1 MQKIIGP
8 YEVLEQLGSG
18 GMGVVYRARDT
29 RLHREVAI
37 KVLSETYLGPGTPG
51 QATHERFLR
60 EARSASSLN
69 HPNICTIYDV
79 GEQDGQPYLV
89 MELLQ
94 GRTLKEVLRGDPLPL
109 PEALEFSIQIARGL
123 EEAHEAGIIHRDI
136 KPANIFIVRKQ
147 QGTQQAKILDF
158 GLAKQTKSQMIG
170 AVSDATSDSTG
181 VGETA
186 AGNSLTMPGSTV
198 GTVAY
203 MSPEQARGEALDV
216 RSDLF
221 SLGSVIYEMATGKLP
236 FPGTATA
243 DVFAALLMKEPE
255 PPRKLN
261 PTVSKEGERIIL
273 KLLAKDK
280 TQRYQTATELRMD
293 LEQLSA
299 ARSGSGRTATASS
312 GILAPVRRPFPVI
325 PVAGGVLAIAL
336 AVGGYLWWHGR
347 TPSSAGTAEKGAT
360 GSAAASLI
368 HERDSVILSDFAN
381 QTGDPVFDTTLTQAL
396 EIQLEQSPF
405 LTIVSQQHL
414 RQSLQYLGKPADTKI
429 TPEIAREIGIR
440 EGIKAIING
449 SITRLG
455 NQYIVTLQA
464 QSTSNGDSIASE
476 QAQAA
481 DKEHVLT
488 ALDQATTALRGKL
501 GESLSSIQK
510 LDTPLGQ
517 ATTPSLE
524 AFRAFALGDV
534 EHFQGKDIPEA
545 EGHYR
550 RALEL
555 DPNFAMAW
563 ARLGV
568 VYGNSGAAGKAQEYF
583 RKAYDLSA
591 NVSER
596 EKLYIAGH
604 YYQNVTGD
612 LTKVIET
619 LELATRTYPQNLDT
633 WVNLGVAYQA
643 IGDMEKANA
652 ANQRALDLV
661 SDDAIAR
668 ENQIVN
674 LTSLNEFPKAK
685 EIATHDLQ
693 LEIANSVEYR
703 QTLMPLFFLLGDNAA
718 VQQQLDW
725 AVGKPEEYLLTEGA
739 AFLGEF
745 EGRYRNADGLYQ
757 KAFDQAEQQKLPDV
771 AAGILMARAQGKAI
785 AGMCKDVPAL
795 VKQALSL
802 DKSKGTVRAA
812 GLPSALCG
820 EAKLAIPLL
829 EDLEKKLPQDT
840 LTNTLLLPQARAA
853 DDLAHQ
859 RPDQALHD
867 LDAMG
872 SYNLV
877 SQQEYLRGLA
887 YLDLKNGA
895 AAAEALRKVVFAK
908 GAHLSQALQ
917 DYPQAELGLARA
929 LAMKG
934 DTAGAKQAYRDLF
947 TTWKDADPDLPQLVQ
962 AKAEFAA
969 LK

>member
-29 RLHREVAI
+29 RLQREVAI
-37 KVLSETYLGPGTPG
+37 KVLSETFLGPGTPG

-79 GEQDGQPYLV
+79 GEQDSKPYLV

-94 GRTLKEVLRGDPLPL
+94 GRTLKEALRGTPLPL

-123 EEAHEAGIIHRDI
+123 EEAHEAGIVHRDI

-158 GLAKQTKSQMIG
+158 GLAKRTAPQTVG

-181 VGETA
+181 IADTA
-186 AGNSLTMPGSTV
+186 AGNSLTIPGSTV

-203 MSPEQARGEALDV
+203 MSPEQARGEPLDA

-221 SLGSVIYEMATGKLP
+221 SLGSVIYEMVTGKLP

-243 DVFAALLMKEPE
+243 DVFAALLMREPE

-273 KLLAKDK
+273 KLLAKDR
-280 TQRYQTATELRMD
+280 TQRYQTATELRTD
-293 LEQLSA
+293 LEKLSA
-299 ARSGSGRTATASS
+299 ARASSGRTSTASS
-312 GILAPVRRPFPVI
+312 GILAPPPRRFPAVPVAI
-325 PVAGGVLAIAL
+325 GAIVLVAAVAGGFF
-336 AVGGYLWWHGR
+336 WWHGHQ
-347 TPSSAGTAEKGAT
+347 
-360 GSAAASLI
+360 AAAPAKRTLTVI
-368 HERDSVILSDFAN
+368 GERDSVILSDFTN
-381 QTGDPVFDTTLTQAL
+381 QTGDSVFDTTLTQAL

-449 SITRLG
+449 TITRLG
-455 NQYIVTLQA
+455 NQYIVSLEA
-464 QSTSNGDSIASE
+464 QSTANGDSIASE

-517 ATTPSLE
+517 ATTTSLE
-524 AFRAFALGDV
+524 AFRAYALGDV
-534 EHFQGKDIPEA
+534 EHFEGKDIPEA
-545 EGHYR
+545 EGHYK
-550 RALEL
+550 RAVEL
-555 DPNFAMAW
+555 DPKFAMAW

-568 VYGNSGAAGKAQEYF
+568 VYGNSGATGKALEYF
-583 RKAYDLSA
+583 QKAYDLST

-612 LTKVIET
+612 LPKVIET
-619 LELATRTYPQNLDT
+619 LELATRTYPQNLDS
-633 WVNLGVAYQA
+633 WVNLGAAYTA
-643 IGDMEKANA
+643 IGDIEKSLA
-652 ANQRALDLV
+652 ATQRAVDLQ

-668 ENQIVN
+668 ENLVSN
-674 LTSLNEFPKAK
+674 LISLNQFAKAG
-685 EIATHDLQ
+685 EIAAHDLK
-693 LEIANSVEYR
+693 LDITDSAEYR
-703 QTLMPLFFLLGDNAA
+703 QYLVPLYFLLGDQAA
-718 VQQQLDW
+718 MQQQLDW
-725 AVGKPEEYLLTEGA
+725 AVGKPEEYLMAQDA
-739 AFLGEF
+739 AYVREV
-745 EGRYRNADGLYQ
+745 EGRYRDADAFYQ
-757 KAFDQAEQQKLPDV
+757 KAFDQTEQQKLPDV
-771 AAGILMARAQGKAI
+771 AAGMLLARAQGKAL
-785 AGMCKDVPAL
+785 AGMCTDVPAL

-802 DKSKGTVRAA
+802 DKSKATIRAA
-812 GLPSALCG
+812 GLPAAICG
-820 EAKLAIPLL
+820 EAKLTMPLL
-829 EDLEKKLPQDT
+829 EDLQKKFPQDT
-840 LTNTLLLPQARAA
+840 VTNTLILPQTRAA
-853 DDLAHQ
+853 DDLAHN
-859 RPDQALHD
+859 RPDQALRD
-867 LDAMG
+867 LEAMG
-872 SYNLV
+872 SYNLI

-887 YLDLKNGA
+887 YLALRNGA
-895 AAAEALRKVVFAK
+895 NAAEAFRKVIAAK
-908 GAHLSQALQ
+908 GAVVSQGLQ
-917 DYPQAELGLARA
+917 DYPQAQLGLARA
-929 LAMKG
+929 LAMQG
-934 DTAGAKQAYRDLF
+934 DTAGAKQAYHDF
-947 TTWKDADPDLPQLVQ
+947 FNTWKDADPNLPQLAQ
-962 AKAEFAA
+962 AKSEFSA

>member
-18 GMGVVYRARDT
+18 GMGVVYRARDA
-29 RLHREVAI
+29 RLQRDVAI
-37 KVLSETYLGPGTPG
+37 KVLPDGFLGPGTPG

-79 GEQDGQPYLV
+79 GEQDSKPYLV

-94 GRTLKEVLRGDPLPL
+94 GRTLKEALRGTPLPL

-147 QGTQQAKILDF
+147 QGSQQAKILDF
-158 GLAKQTKSQMIG
+158 GLAKQTRPQSANG
-170 AVSDATSDSTG
+170 VSDATSDSTG
-181 VGETA
+181 VADTA
-186 AGNSLTMPGSTV
+186 AGNSLTIPGSTV

-203 MSPEQARGEALDV
+203 MSPEQARGEPLDA

-236 FPGTATA
+236 FSGTSTA
-243 DVFAALLMKEPE
+243 DIFASLLAREPE

-261 PTVSKEGERIIL
+261 PAVSKEGERIIL

-280 TQRYQTATELRMD
+280 TQRYQTATQLRSD
-293 LEQLSA
+293 LEQLS

-312 GILAPVRRPFPVI
+312 GLQAPARRPFPVI
-325 PVAGGVLAIAL
+325 PVVAGVLAIAL
-336 AVGGYLWWHGR
+336 AVGGYLWWHGHQGV
-347 TPSSAGTAEKGAT
+347 SNSEKT
-360 GSAAASLI
+360 GSTAASVI

-414 RQSLQYLGKPADTKI
+414 RQSLQYLGKPSDTKI

-449 SITRLG
+449 SISRLG
-455 NQYIVTLQA
+455 NQYVISLEA
-464 QSTSNGDSIASE
+464 QSTANGDSIASE

-481 DKEHVLT
+481 DKDHVLT
-488 ALDQATTALRGKL
+488 ALDQATTALRGRL

-517 ATTPSLE
+517 ATTTSLE
-524 AFRAFALGDV
+524 AFRAYALGDV
-534 EHFQGKDIPEA
+534 EHFEGKDIPEA
-545 EGHYR
+545 EGHYK
-550 RALEL
+550 RAVEL

-568 VYGNSGAAGKAQEYF
+568 VYGNSGATGKAVQYF
-583 RKAYDLSA
+583 QKAYDLSA

-596 EKLYIAGH
+596 EKMYIAGH
-604 YYQNVTGD
+604 YYSNVTGD

-633 WVNLGVAYQA
+633 WVNLGAAYA
-643 IGDMEKANA
+643 GIGDFEKALA
-652 ANQRALDLV
+652 ATQRAIDLQA
-661 SDDAIAR
+661 DDAIAR
-668 ENQIVN
+668 ENAVVN
-674 LTSLNEFPKAK
+674 EVALNDLPKAK
-685 EIATHDLQ
+685 EMALQDLQ
-693 LEIANSVEYR
+693 SGTANTAEYR
-703 QTLMPLFFLLGDNAA
+703 QYLVPLFFLLGDQASL
-718 VQQQLDW
+718 QQQIDW
-725 AVGKPEEYLLTEGA
+725 GAGKPQEYLIVEFA
-739 AFLGEF
+739 AFAKEF
-745 EGRYRNADGLYQ
+745 EGRYHDADALYQ
-757 KAFDQAEQQKLPDV
+757 KAFDQVEQQKLPDV
-771 AAGILMARAQGKAI
+771 AASILLAKAQGKAI
-785 AGMCKDVPAL
+785 AGMCNDVPAL

-802 DKSKGTVRAA
+802 DKSKGTLRAA
-812 GLPSALCG
+812 GLPAALCG
-820 EAKLAIPLL
+820 EAKLALPLL
-829 EDLEKKLPQDT
+829 EDLAKKLPQDT
-840 LTNTLLLPQARAA
+840 ITNTIALPLTRAA
-853 DDLAHQ
+853 DDLAHN
-859 RPDQALHD
+859 RPDQALRD
-867 LDAMG
+867 LEPMG

-887 YLDLKNGA
+887 YLDLKNGT
-895 AAAEALRKVVFAK
+895 AAAEAFRKVVAAK
-908 GAHLSQALQ
+908 GAALSNQLQ
-917 DYPQAELGLARA
+917 DYPQAQLGLARA
-929 LAMKG
+929 LAMQG
-934 DTAGAKQAYRDLF
+934 DIAGAKQAYHDF
-947 TTWKDADPDLPQLVQ
+947 FNTWKDADPTLPQLAQ
-962 AKAEFAA
+962 AKAEFSA

>member
-8 YEVLEQLGSG
+8 YEVLDPLGSG

-37 KVLSETYLGPGTPG
+37 KVLSEAYLGPGTPG

-69 HPNICTIYDV
+69 HPNICTVYDV
-79 GEQDGQPYLV
+79 GEQDGKPYLV

-94 GRTLKEVLRGDPLPL
+94 GQTLKEVLRGNPLPL
-109 PEALEFSIQIARGL
+109 PDALEFSIQIARGL
-123 EEAHEAGIIHRDI
+123 EEAQEAGIIHRDI

-158 GLAKQTKSQMIG
+158 GLAKQTRPHLAG

-181 VGETA
+181 IEETA
-186 AGNSLTMPGSTV
+186 AGNSLTIPGSTV

-203 MSPEQARGEALDV
+203 MSPEQARGEVLDA

-273 KLLAKDK
+273 KLLTKDK
-280 TQRYQTATELRMD
+280 TQRYQTASELRTD
-293 LEQLSA
+293 LEQLSS
-299 ARSGSGRTATASS
+299 ARSGSGRTTTASS
-312 GILAPVRRPFPVI
+312 GLQAAARRPFPVI
-325 PVAGGVLAIAL
+325 PAAAGLLAL
-336 AVGGYLWWHGR
+336 GLGVGGYLWWHGH
-347 TPSSAGTAEKGAT
+347 TPASAGNAEKGT
-360 GSAAASLI
+360 AAASVI
-368 HERDSVILSDFAN
+368 HERDSVILSDFTN

-414 RQSLQYLGKPADTKI
+414 RQSLQYLGKPPDTKI

-476 QAQAA
+476 QAQAS

-545 EGHYR
+545 ESHYR
-550 RALEL
+550 RAIEL

-583 RKAYDLSA
+583 RKAYELSA
-591 NVSER
+591 SVSER

-652 ANQRALDLV
+652 SNQRALDLV

-674 LTSLNEFPKAK
+674 LTSLNEFAKAK

-693 LEIANSVEYR
+693 LEISNSTEYR
-703 QTLMPLFFLLGDNAA
+703 QTLMPLFFLLGDSAA

-725 AVGKPEEYLLTEGA
+725 GVGKPEEYLLTEMA

-745 EGRYRNADGLYQ
+745 EGRYRYADGLYQ

-802 DKSKGTVRAA
+802 DKSKGTVRAS

-820 EAKLAIPLL
+820 EGKLAMPLL
-829 EDLEKKLPQDT
+829 EDLEKRLPQDT

-859 RPDQALHD
+859 RPDQALHN

-895 AAAEALRKVVFAK
+895 AASEAFRKVLSAK
-908 GAHLSQALQ
+908 GAHLSQNLQ
-917 DYPQAELGLARA
+917 DYPQAQLGLARA
-929 LAMKG
+929 LAMQS
-934 DTAGAKQAYRDLF
+934 DTAGAKQAYHDF
-947 TTWKDADPDLPQLVQ
+947 FNTWKDADPDLPQLAQ
-962 AKAEFAA
+962 AKAEFSA